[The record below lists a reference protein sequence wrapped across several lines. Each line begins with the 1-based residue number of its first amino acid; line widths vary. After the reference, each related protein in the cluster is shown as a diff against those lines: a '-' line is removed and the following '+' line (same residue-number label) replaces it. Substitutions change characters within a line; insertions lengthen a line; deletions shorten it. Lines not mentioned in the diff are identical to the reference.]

1 MKLKI
6 SLFDKGWWIVRKTWW
21 NLEEK
26 VSNSV
31 KIGFDIDPVYIG
43 KYSESE
49 TISNNRKINTN
60 FQGDKILNE
69 GLQYICPWVILIDL
83 A

>member
-43 KYSESE
+43 N
-49 TISNNRKINTN
+49 I
-60 FQGDKILNE
+60 Q
-69 GLQYICPWVILIDL
+69 
-83 A
+83 